1 MGLVKIAVA
10 IALESYPE
18 MSAKMLNIAAA
29 TVLCNRIPDLFDYV
43 CDEKPM
49 TSYTV
54 AQIRKNQH
62 VLKNT
67 YGYFDRYGCFSGE
80 LPLANSREKYDE
92 LWCGLKDDDL
102 IYLIEAHI

>member
-10 IALESYPE
+10 IALENHPKISRN
-18 MSAKMLNIAAA
+18 MLNIAAA

-43 CDEKPM
+43 CDEEPM

-54 AQIRKNQH
+54 AQIQRNLH
-62 VLKNT
+62 VLKNV

-80 LPLANSREKYDE
+80 LPSTNSRDIFDD
-92 LWCGLKDDDL
+92 LWIGLKDDDV
-102 IYLIEAHI
+102 IYLIDAHI